1 MKHIE
6 ERLLFN
12 KITKQIKINSRKII
26 YDVNLEY
33 QKDSNE
39 TKNKRE

>member
-26 YDVNLEY
+26 HDVNLEY

>member
-6 ERLLFN
+6 ERELFN

-26 YDVNLEY
+26 HDINLKY
-33 QKDSNE
+33 QKDSNK
-39 TKNKRE
+39 TKNKGE

>member
-12 KITKQIKINSRKII
+12 KITKQIKLIAEKSYMMLI
-26 YDVNLEY
+26 
-33 QKDSNE
+33 
-39 TKNKRE
+39 